1 MIPTN
6 PQYYLDVESVG
17 LISSIG
23 LNDVPILQD
32 RIGSRLRSVRPVN
45 QWIRP
50 GDNTLH
56 IFGSWPKGVEFKGGK
71 AFVSASVFIA
81 NPESES
87 IPEPLVTLA
96 KLAWPAAPAPE
107 VYPMR
112 LSIPFKVEHAPPLKL
127 WTDAQKVES
136 IEKTDHT
143 TMVRIAG
150 ELASAIAGGR
160 GEAAFDLVKYR
171 YDEEDRAYGKPEG
184 HYRKTVVDQYGWIA
198 SHPDLKVQPL
208 TAEGSAVRLFGQ
220 GTIALLERD
229 PSAEAV
235 ILTSDATRFRIGC
248 YFSKIAGAWKIV
260 R

>member
-1 MIPTN
+1 MIPDN

-32 RIGSRLRSVRPVN
+32 RAGSRLRSVRPVN

-56 IFGSWPKGVEFKGGK
+56 VFGSWPKGVEFKPGK
-71 AFVSASVFIA
+71 ALLSASVFIA
-81 NPESES
+81 RPDGEG
-87 IPEPLVTLA
+87 IPEPLITLA
-96 KLAWPAAPAPE
+96 KLAWPLEPAPE

-112 LSIPFKVEHAPPLKL
+112 LSIPFKVQLAPPLKL
-127 WTDAQKVES
+127 WTEAQKVES
-136 IEKTDHT
+136 IEKSDHS
-143 TMVRIAG
+143 TMVRIAS
-150 ELASAIAGGR
+150 ELAAAIAGSR
-160 GEAAFDLVKYR
+160 ADAAFDLVKYR
-171 YDEEDRAYGKPEG
+171 YDEEDRAYGKPQD
-184 HYRKTVVDQYGWIA
+184 HYRKTVVDQYDWIA
-198 SHPDLKVQPL
+198 SHPNLKVQPL
-208 TAEGSAVRLFGQ
+208 TTDGSTVRLFGQ